1 MEKMKMKV
9 LVNNLVVLEV
19 ESSKDYFDQVVTEYH
34 KPTIDM
40 LENYNVGLKN
50 PLDLTI
56 DSEKTLAIMMY
67 HAEVAAYQWSQLV
80 GDEVVYLHSGN
91 SEIVGGQSISVKK
104 LA

>member
-1 MEKMKMKV
+1 MKIIIKNV
-9 LVNNLVVLEV
+9 LVHTV
-19 ESSKDYFDQVVTEYH
+19 ESSKDYFDEVVTEYH

-40 LENYNVGLKN
+40 LENYNVGLKR

-56 DSEKTLAIMMY
+56 DSEKTLALMMY

-80 GDEVVYLHSGN
+80 RDEVVYLHSGN
-91 SEIVGGQSISVKK
+91 SEIVGGNSISVRK